1 MKALQDK
8 NLIPWL
14 LLIGVLS
21 AIAIYRIGFHRP
33 VPGFNEEALKSLQ
46 GHPQEEQSKPSEAES
61 PASVNPPQS
70 VLQPSPPT
78 ESSLE
83 LPMLGRYRSQHPH
96 YFRVV
101 FGEQGNKSMLG
112 VMDESGGTGAGYD
125 VAYIDENMNGDLTDE
140 AAKKFSRN
148 ERGGRAGQ
156 FEPRFEFMGPLKGDE
171 TAKYTLDIYSLASK
185 NRSNMQG
192 NDYYFFWFLDINE
205 WNYFFIN
212 GKITLFSNATGA
224 LKGTPVRL
232 GGPCKWEINSH
243 STRDG
248 KWMISA
254 GLKDENGCTL
264 RIVRQAGQTISPTL
278 TMIQD
283 GQVKMEEKM
292 KFG

>member
-46 GHPQEEQSKPSEAES
+46 GQPQESQVKPIKSES

-148 ERGGRAGQ
+148 ERGGRAGL

>member
-8 NLIPWL
+8 NLTLWL

-21 AIAIYRIGFHRP
+21 AIAIYRIVFHTP

-46 GHPQEEQSKPSEAES
+46 GQHQVAESKPNKAG
-61 PASVNPPQS
+61 PAASVGPPES
-70 VLQPSPPT
+70 ELQPSHPAD
-78 ESSLE
+78 LKGE
-83 LPMLGRYRSQHPH
+83 LPTQGRYCSQHPH
-96 YFRVV
+96 FFRVV

-112 VMDESGGTGAGYD
+112 VLDESSGTGAGYD

-140 AAKKFSRN
+140 AAKKFSQN
-148 ERGGRAGQ
+148 ERGSRAGQ
-156 FEPRFEFMGPLKGDE
+156 FEPRFEFMGPFKGAE
-171 TAKYTLDIYSLASK
+171 NVKYTLDIYSLASK
-185 NRSNMQG
+185 NRSNMEG
-192 NDYYFFWFLDINE
+192 NDYYFFWFLDIKE

-212 GKITLFSNATGA
+212 GKITLFSNAAEA

-232 GGPCKWEINSH
+232 GGPCNWEINSH

-248 KWMISA
+248 KRMISA

-264 RIVRQAGQTISPTL
+264 RIVRKAGQMISPTL